1 MATLQRAFEAKIP
14 APKQANGAILISD
27 SATCRYDN
35 EIDKNETLPSK
46 SKHTGMSLELLLI

>member
-1 MATLQRAFEAKIP
+1 MATLQRAFEGKYR
-14 APKQANGAILISD
+14 PKQTNGAILISD

-46 SKHTGMSLELLLI
+46 SKHTDMSFELLLI